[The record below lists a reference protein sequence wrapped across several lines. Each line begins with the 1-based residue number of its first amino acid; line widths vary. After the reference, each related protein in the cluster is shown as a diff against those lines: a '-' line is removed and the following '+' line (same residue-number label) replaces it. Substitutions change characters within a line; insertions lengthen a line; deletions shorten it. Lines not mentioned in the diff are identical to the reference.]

1 MKAAVF
7 EREGVLAVKDIAKPQ
22 ITKPD
27 QILIEVEACSI
38 CGTDV
43 HITAVPPGYIATP
56 GTTLGHEFCGHVVE
70 TGSAVTNLKIG
81 DRVVVNPNNYCGT
94 CTYCR
99 KNLPNLCEHIEAL
112 GIDYDGAF
120 AKYCCVSAKVA
131 YPISEDVPAEI
142 AACAEPLACAINGLN
157 KVHVVPGSTAVVV
170 GSGPIGLMI
179 TMLLKSAGV
188 GQVFLLEAAPW
199 RIEFAKKLN
208 IATVIDPIHE
218 DAMSAILEATQI
230 GADYVFD
237 VTGSQIKSC
246 VDYVRKGG
254 QVVLFGVN
262 KKARI
267 DIAQSEITTKEIL
280 VSGTWLANAT
290 FPDAV
295 RVLERKCIDVASLIT
310 DVIALDDISDGTEK
324 LRKGQAVKVIV
335 KP

>member
-208 IATVIDPIHE
+208 IATVIDPIYE

-237 VTGSQIKSC
+237 VTGSQIKSWAGSS
-246 VDYVRKGG
+246 VRR
-254 QVVLFGVN
+254 Q
-262 KKARI
+262 
-267 DIAQSEITTKEIL
+267 
-280 VSGTWLANAT
+280 
-290 FPDAV
+290 
-295 RVLERKCIDVASLIT
+295 
-310 DVIALDDISDGTEK
+310 
-324 LRKGQAVKVIV
+324 
-335 KP
+335 